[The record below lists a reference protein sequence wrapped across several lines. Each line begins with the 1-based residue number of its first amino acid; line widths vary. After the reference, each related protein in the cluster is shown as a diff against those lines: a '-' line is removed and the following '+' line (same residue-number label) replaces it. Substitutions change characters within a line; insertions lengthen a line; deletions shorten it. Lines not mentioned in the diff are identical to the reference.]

1 MQVRR
6 LWLSGFRSY
15 EAADVALGPGLTAL
29 VGGNG
34 EGKTNLVEAVAFL
47 ALLESFRGVGPEALV
62 RRGSAAAVVRAEIVH
77 RDGREVLIE
86 AEVPAGGGRTRVLV
100 NRQRLARSRDLLG
113 GVRVSVFSPDD
124 LVLVKGGPGERRRF
138 LDDVIVALHPAHD
151 RLRRELERVLRQRTT
166 LLKQAGGRLD
176 AEIVLTLDVWDAKLA
191 EAGEALGTLRAGLVA
206 ELEPLVA
213 KAYEE
218 LAGSPAAVRLT
229 YDPPWRRVGLAAA
242 LAASR
247 AEDVRRAVS
256 SVGPHRD
263 DLDIELD
270 ALAARTHASQGE
282 QRSLALALRLAAH
295 RLVTDRIGDA
305 PVLLLDDVLS
315 ELDPARSAAL
325 LRHVPLG
332 QVLIT
337 TAGPLPAAA
346 HPEQV
351 LRIRGGQVVPE

>member
-15 EAADVALGPGLTAL
+15 EAADVELGPGLTAI

-34 EGKTNLVEAVAFL
+34 EGKTNLVEGVAFL
-47 ALLESFRGVGPEALV
+47 ALLESFRGVGTDALV
-62 RRGSAAAVVRAEIVH
+62 RRGSANAVVRAEVVH

-86 AEVPAGGGRTRVLV
+86 AEVPAVGGRTRVLV

-113 GVRVSVFSPDD
+113 AVRVSVFSPDD
-124 LVLVKGGPGERRRF
+124 LVLVKGGPSERRRF
-138 LDDVIVALHPAHD
+138 LDDVIVALHPVHD

-176 AEIVLTLDVWDAKLA
+176 AEIELTLDVWDAKLA
-191 EAGEALGTLRAGLVA
+191 EAGEALGQLRAGLVA
-206 ELEPLVA
+206 ELESLVA

-218 LAGSPAAVRLT
+218 LAGTPAAVRLT
-229 YDPPWRRVGLAAA
+229 YDPSWRRVGLAAA

-247 AEDVRRAVS
+247 ADDVRRAVS

-263 DLDIELD
+263 DLDIELGG
-270 ALAARTHASQGE
+270 LVARTHASQGE

-325 LRHVPLG
+325 LRHVPPG

-346 HPEQV
+346 HPDQV